1 MYKYIFNQV
10 DTSLLEEKH
19 QQQLRDLEEAMKST
33 WEEKARVSADH
44 EKERIRLE
52 REQQQVQQKLA
63 QQREDNWRLLE
74 TKGDME
80 LSITHLKD
88 LLRVVEPEGG
98 VDRIGAWAG
107 DLRDIIKLESE
118 LSEQF
123 TVIDVYQSSLLRDS
137 ESLLKEKV

>member
-1 MYKYIFNQV
+1 
-10 DTSLLEEKH
+10 
-19 QQQLRDLEEAMKST
+19 MKST

-52 REQQQVQQKLA
+52 REQQQFQQQLS

-74 TKGDME
+74 TKGDMD

-88 LLRVVEPEGG
+88 LLRIVQPEGG
-98 VDRIGAWAG
+98 VDRIGAWTS

-118 LSEQF
+118 LSEQY

-137 ESLLKEKV
+137 ESLLREKVFYSLQIKYNSILNNLNIYI